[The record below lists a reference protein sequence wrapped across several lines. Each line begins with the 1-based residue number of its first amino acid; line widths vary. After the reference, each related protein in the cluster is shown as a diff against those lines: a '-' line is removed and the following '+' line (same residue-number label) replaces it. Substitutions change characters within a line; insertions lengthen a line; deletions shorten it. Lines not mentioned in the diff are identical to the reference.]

1 MTHDILIKGGQV
13 IDGTGS
19 SAKYA
24 DVAIKDGIIVEIGK
38 TDGQAEQEID
48 AEGQT
53 VSRVLGTRCGSRWP
67 GMHRIDLPP

>member
-1 MTHDILIKGGQV
+1 MTHDILIKGGRV
-13 IDGTGS
+13 VDGTGS

-48 AEGQT
+48 ALNKENKEYK
-53 VSRVLGTRCGSRWP
+53 WKYFFFK
-67 GMHRIDLPP
+67 

>member
-24 DVAIKDGIIVEIGK
+24 DVAIKDGIIVE
-38 TDGQAEQEID
+38 
-48 AEGQT
+48 
-53 VSRVLGTRCGSRWP
+53 
-67 GMHRIDLPP
+67 